1 MLGKSSNSAI
11 LNRQLSVVRAKI
23 TNVSVRVLMSAK
35 ALARELWAYGEDDLW
50 PQALVLEPEALA
62 ELSGEF
68 GRLRTDAEAV
78 ARIWP
83 QAPDEAA
90 YLLIPAIE
98 RLEGRRRP
106 AARSRRRPRTA
117 MPAILR
123 PDSDDPADEPG
134 FCEVRSL
141 VEAETARARRS
152 KLSRH

>member
-1 MLGKSSNSAI
+1 M
-11 LNRQLSVVRAKI
+11 
-23 TNVSVRVLMSAK
+23 RVLTSAK
-35 ALARELWAYGEDDLW
+35 SLARELWSYGEDDLW
-50 PQALVLEPEALA
+50 PQALVLDPATLA
-62 ELSGEF
+62 GMSAEF

-83 QAPDEAA
+83 EAPDEA

-98 RLEGRRRP
+98 RLEGKRRP
-106 AARSRRRPRTA
+106 AARSRRRPRTT

-141 VEAETARARRS
+141 VEAETARTRRPTLAR
-152 KLSRH
+152 H

>member
-1 MLGKSSNSAI
+1 MPVKLM
-11 LNRQLSVVRAKI
+11 
-23 TNVSVRVLMSAK
+23 NVSVRVLMSAK

-68 GRLRTDAEAV
+68 GRLRTDADAV

-83 QAPDEAA
+83 QGPDEA

-98 RLEGRRRP
+98 WLEGKRRP
-106 AARSRRRPRTA
+106 AARARRRPRTA

-123 PDSDDPADEPG
+123 PESDDPADEPG

-152 KLSRH
+152 KLTRH

>member
-1 MLGKSSNSAI
+1 MLDPATLANLSA
-11 LNRQLSVVRAKI
+11 
-23 TNVSVRVLMSAK
+23 
-35 ALARELWAYGEDDLW
+35 
-50 PQALVLEPEALA
+50 
-62 ELSGEF
+62 EF
-68 GRLRTDAEAV
+68 GRLRTDAAAV

-83 QAPDEAA
+83 DAPDEA

-106 AARSRRRPRTA
+106 AARSRRRPRTT

-141 VEAETARARRS
+141 VEAETARARHPNFT
-152 KLSRH
+152 RH

>member
-1 MLGKSSNSAI
+1 
-11 LNRQLSVVRAKI
+11 
-23 TNVSVRVLMSAK
+23 VRVLTSAK
-35 ALARELWAYGEDDLW
+35 SLARELWSYGEDDLW
-50 PQALVLEPEALA
+50 PQALVLDPPTLA
-62 ELSGEF
+62 NLSAEF

-83 QAPDEAA
+83 EAPDEA

-106 AARSRRRPRTA
+106 AARSRRRPRTT

-123 PDSDDPADEPG
+123 PDSDDPTDEPG

-141 VEAETARARRS
+141 VEAETARARRPS
-152 KLSRH
+152 LARH